1 MIKILV
7 SAMIIVVS
15 AIQMFEA
22 EIKIFVSVV
31 ESCFNLSYLNIYF
44 NIRL

>member
-1 MIKILV
+1 MIKVLV

-22 EIKIFVSVV
+22 EIKNFVSMV

-44 NIRL
+44 NI